1 VSRLYKKASVQNQ
14 LHILCVYLE
23 KHFPEL
29 YADHLENRSKGGV
42 GDCAIKAFE
51 ELNERK
57 KALGRFIMYRD
68 AFDRSIQK
76 EEEEFQEL
84 EKMIPLPVILPGD
97 AINPAKTRP
106 ITLDE
111 SYSYAEQFKPV
122 FVNVSAGEGLCF
134 GNIVGHFE
142 NEKAEFLL
150 DIDVC
155 GDIQRLPIASVF
167 VEVE

>member
-1 VSRLYKKASVQNQ
+1 MSRLYRKASVQNQ

-23 KHFPEL
+23 KHFPSL

-42 GDCAIKAFE
+42 GDCAVKAFE
-51 ELNERK
+51 ELKDRIH
-57 KALGRFIMYRD
+57 ALGRALLEKSEQD
-68 AFDRSIQK
+68 ELA
-76 EEEEFQEL
+76 ELAELAEL
-84 EKMIPLPVILPGD
+84 EKKIPLPVIPPGD

-106 ITLDE
+106 ITVDE

-122 FVNVSAGEGLCF
+122 FVQAGFGLCF

-142 NEKAEFLL
+142 DEKAGLLL

-155 GDIQRLPIASVF
+155 GNIQRSQIGSVF
-167 VEVE
+167 VAEE